1 MTSLQL
7 KMNAAWTSF
16 DPTNTN
22 IPTRR
27 PVYWYNPL
35 GKGINPTGNHDW
47 DDKQFCETRGP
58 LSAIT
63 IYHSDWIDG
72 IEVWHGGVSS
82 GLRGH
87 KGGSPSSITLG
98 AGEVITETGGYDG
111 DYIPRFWVK
120 TNLRKEL
127 MVEVAV
133 AMTFPNPC
141 GVLDGSF
148 DSRESNWSDRLAF
161 YLFIVIGAKTTP
173 CVDLTSCVP
182 APIVGTRRQWNS
194 THAKAPTVLPAAV
207 PKQRFVSNPTPA
219 ARTIPITS
227 YSTVVEPSSVPYANL
242 TVGVPRETFAN
253 ERRVAI
259 SPQNV
264 ALLKK
269 KGFGKVIIER
279 GAGVEAGFPDEAYE
293 KAGATIVDPGAVW
306 GAADIVL
313 KVRGP
318 NLAEIDRLKENAT
331 IISFLQP
338 AQNRDIVERLAARKV
353 TSFAM
358 DMVPR
363 ISRAQVFDAL
373 SSMANIAGYKAVL
386 EASNNFG
393 RFLTGQV
400 TAAGKIPPCK
410 VLVIGAG
417 VAGLS
422 AIATARRMGAI
433 VRGFDTRSAAR
444 EQVQSL
450 GAEFIE
456 VEIEEDG
463 SGAGGYAK
471 EMSPEFI
478 AAEMKLFKEQAQD
491 VDIIITTALIPG
503 RPAPK
508 LITREML
515 SVMKPGSVVVDLAAE
530 AGGNCEKTVPGK
542 LVTYNDVKII
552 GYTDLPSRLP
562 TQSSTLY
569 SNNIVKLLLSMAP
582 QDKSFGI
589 DLSDEVVR
597 GSIVTLN
604 GDILPPAPRP
614 TPPPSPSPKAAPKP
628 EEAVVALTPFQK
640 TSRQVAGVTAG
651 MGTALALGKFTGPLF
666 MGNAFTFALASLIGY
681 RVVWGVAPA
690 LHSPLMSEWLA
701 SVAFF
706 VMGGGYL
713 PETIPQALGA
723 ASVLLA
729 FVNVSGG
736 FVITKRMLDM
746 FKRPTDP
753 PEYPWLWAIPGVLFG
768 GGFLAAA
775 TTGAAGLVQAGYLVS
790 SVLCISSLSGLA
802 SQATARMGNLLG
814 ILGVGSGVLASLLA
828 VGFSPEVL
836 TQFGTLATIGSILGF
851 IIGKRITPTDL
862 PQTVAALHSV
872 VGLAAVLTS
881 IGSVMGGLDHI
892 TTLHLVT
899 AYLGVLIGGIT
910 FTGSIVAF
918 MKLAGKMSSKPL
930 MFRGRHAINS
940 GMLATNIATMGAFVT
955 MAPGSPMIA
964 ACALGANTIL
974 SFAKGYTTTA
984 AIGGA
989 DMPVVITVL
998 NAYSGF
1004 ALVAE
1009 GFMLENP
1016 LLTSVGAL
1024 IGVSGSILSYIMC
1037 VAMNR
1042 SLTNVLFG
1050 GISAPTTSDYKVEG
1064 TVVQTNVD
1072 ETAEALVN
1080 AENVIIVVGYG
1091 MAVAKAQYAISEI
1104 TKMLR
1109 SKGINVRFA
1118 IHPVAGRMPGQCNVL
1133 LAEASVP
1140 YDIVLEMD
1148 EINDDFGDTDVT
1160 LVIGANDTVN
1170 PIALEPGSPIAGMP
1184 VLHAW
1189 KSKQV
1194 IVMKR
1199 GMASGYADVPN
1210 PMFYMPG
1217 TKMLFGDAKV
1227 TCDAIKSAVESR
1239 TS

>member
-1 MTSLQL
+1 MTTALVPAVSRPLQL
-7 KMNAAWTSF
+7 VRHASVVSG
-16 DPTNTN
+16 
-22 IPTRR
+22 
-27 PVYWYNPL
+27 PV
-35 GKGINPTGNHDW
+35 
-47 DDKQFCETRGP
+47 
-58 LSAIT
+58 
-63 IYHSDWIDG
+63 
-72 IEVWHGGVSS
+72 
-82 GLRGH
+82 
-87 KGGSPSSITLG
+87 
-98 AGEVITETGGYDG
+98 
-111 DYIPRFWVK
+111 
-120 TNLRKEL
+120 
-127 MVEVAV
+127 
-133 AMTFPNPC
+133 
-141 GVLDGSF
+141 
-148 DSRESNWSDRLAF
+148 
-161 YLFIVIGAKTTP
+161 TT
-173 CVDLTSCVP
+173 
-182 APIVGTRRQWNS
+182 AP
-194 THAKAPTVLPAAV
+194 
-207 PKQRFVSNPTPA
+207 
-219 ARTIPITS
+219 
-227 YSTVVEPSSVPYANL
+227 YSTIVEPPSVPYANL
-242 TVGVPRETFAN
+242 AVGVPKEIYPN
-253 ERRVAI
+253 ERRVALT
-259 SPQNV
+259 PQNV
-264 ALLKK
+264 ALLLK
-269 KGFGKVIIER
+269 KGFSKVLVEQ
-279 GAGVEAGFPDEAYE
+279 GAGAAADFPDAAYE
-293 KAGATIVDPGAVW
+293 TAGATLVDSAEKVW
-306 GAADIVL
+306 SGSDIVL

-318 NLAEIDRLKENAT
+318 IPAEIELMKEKQT
-331 IISFLQP
+331 VISFLQP
-338 AQNRDIVERLAARKV
+338 AQNKPLVEKLAAQKA

-358 DMVPR
+358 DQIPR

-400 TAAGKIPPCK
+400 TAAGKVPPCK

-422 AIATARRMGAI
+422 AIATARRLGAI
-433 VRGFDTRSAAR
+433 VRGFDTRPAAR

-456 VEIEEDG
+456 VDIKEDG

-471 EMSPEFI
+471 EMSKEFI
-478 AAEMKLFKEQAQD
+478 EAEMKLFTEQARE

-503 RPAPK
+503 KPAPK
-508 LITREML
+508 LITKSML
-515 SVMKPGSVVVDLAAE
+515 EIMKPGSVVVDLAAE
-530 AGGNCEKTVPGK
+530 AGGNCEKTKPGELYVYK
-542 LVTYNDVKII
+542 DVKII

-569 SNNIVKLLLSMAP
+569 SNNITKFLLSIAP
-582 QDKSFGI
+582 KEKQFGI

-597 GSIVTLN
+597 GAIVTQN
-604 GDILPPAPRP
+604 GDIIQPAPRKAPPPAPAPPP
-614 TPPPSPSPKAAPKP
+614 TPTAAA
-628 EEAVVALTPFQK
+628 EAEVVALTPFQK
-640 TSRQVAGVTAG
+640 TSREVATVTAG
-651 MGTALALGKFTGPLF
+651 MVGVGGLF
-666 MGNAFTFALASLIGY
+666 IL
-681 RVVWGVAPA
+681 
-690 LHSPLMSEWLA
+690 
-701 SVAFF
+701 
-706 VMGGGYL
+706 GGGYI
-713 PETIPQALGA
+713 PQTIPQVLGA
-723 ASVLLA
+723 LSVLLA

-753 PEYPWLWAIPGVLFG
+753 PEYPWLYAIPAALFG
-768 GGFLAAA
+768 GGYIAAAA
-775 TTGAAGLVQAGYLVS
+775 TGTAGLVQAGYAVS
-790 SVLCISSLSGLA
+790 SVLCISSLSSLA
-802 SQATARMGNLLG
+802 SQSTARMGNMLG
-814 ILGVGSGVLASLLA
+814 MLGVGSGVLASLLA

-836 TQFGTLATIGSILGF
+836 TQFGALAALGG
-851 IIGKRITPTDL
+851 IAGLLIGKRITPTDL

-881 IGSVMGGLDHI
+881 IGSVMAHI
-892 TTLHLVT
+892 DDISTLHMVT
-899 AYLGVLIGGIT
+899 GYLGVLIGGIT

-918 MKLAGKMSSKPL
+918 LKLAGRMSSKPL
-930 MFRGRHAINS
+930 MLPGRHILNS
-940 GMLATNIATMGAFVT
+940 GMLTANIATMGAFVT

-964 ACALGANTIL
+964 AAALSANTIL
-974 SFAKGYTTTA
+974 SFIKGYTTTA

-1009 GFMLENP
+1009 GFMLDNP
-1016 LLTSVGAL
+1016 LLTTVGAL

-1050 GISAPTTSDYKVEG
+1050 GISAPQQTDYKIEG
-1064 TVVQTNVD
+1064 AITQTNVED
-1072 ETAEALVN
+1072 TAEALVN

-1104 TKMLR
+1104 TSMLR
-1109 SKGINVRFA
+1109 AKNINVRFA

-1148 EINDDFGDTDVT
+1148 EINDDFNDTDVT

-1184 VLHAW
+1184 VLQAW

-1217 TKMLFGDAKV
+1217 TRMLFGDAKV
-1227 TCDAIKSAVESR
+1227 TCDAIKAAIEAR
-1239 TS
+1239 A